1 MKSNVPGDGFQEPL
15 QYPTDLGDAKIAFPM
30 SHMPRIDL
38 GWLCSLANSHI
49 PELLREQLLK
59 LHIPCER
66 AISAFSARRF
76 ARIDIGCYTRCL
88 IRSPSSGKGRLAYIR
103 TASPPSRSQPSVR
116 GGDRGASPSAG
127 RARPPPNQVAL

>member
-1 MKSNVPGDGFQEPL
+1 MCLEMDFKSRYSAQRTL
-15 QYPTDLGDAKIAFPM
+15 AMQKLASPM
-30 SHMPRIDL
+30 SYMPRIGL

-66 AISAFSARRF
+66 AISAVAARRF

-88 IRSPSSGKGRLAYIR
+88 NTKSLEWKRPI
-103 TASPPSRSQPSVR
+103 SRYTHSLTS
-116 GGDRGASPSAG
+116 
-127 RARPPPNQVAL
+127 

>member
-1 MKSNVPGDGFQEPL
+1 MCLEMDFKSRYSTQRTL
-15 QYPTDLGDAKIAFPM
+15 AMQKLAFPM

-76 ARIDIGCYTRCL
+76 VCQNRHRVLHPVPKYEVPRVEKA
-88 IRSPSSGKGRLAYIR
+88 
-103 TASPPSRSQPSVR
+103 
-116 GGDRGASPSAG
+116 
-127 RARPPPNQVAL
+127 N

>member
-1 MKSNVPGDGFQEPL
+1 MCLEMDFKSRYSTQRTL
-15 QYPTDLGDAKIAFPM
+15 AMQKLASPM
-30 SHMPRIDL
+30 SYMPRIDL

-66 AISAFSARRF
+66 AISAVAARRF

-88 IRSPSSGKGRLAYIR
+88 NMKYLERRRAI
-103 TASPPSRSQPSVR
+103 SRYTHSLTS
-116 GGDRGASPSAG
+116 
-127 RARPPPNQVAL
+127 

>member
-1 MKSNVPGDGFQEPL
+1 MCLEMDFKSRYSAQRTL
-15 QYPTDLGDAKIAFPM
+15 AMQKLASPM
-30 SHMPRIDL
+30 SYMPRIGL

-66 AISAFSARRF
+66 AISAVAARRF

-88 IRSPSSGKGRLAYIR
+88 NTKSQERPRPI
-103 TASPPSRSQPSVR
+103 SRYTHSLTS
-116 GGDRGASPSAG
+116 
-127 RARPPPNQVAL
+127 